1 MFYVPQTNAFSSGV
15 ALAPK
20 ILEPKKSS
28 ILIFCRQFSNIE
40 VKQNASKNLDNST
53 NMCDIKL
60 DEGFIVCYYN
70 NQLITYI
77 DFITLKHN
85 IICTINSM
93 LHVTLEFLA
102 FLAAHLEKASS
113 NLNECSPLSCMLIL
127 IMFCRVLMLSLLLM
141 SVLMR
146 FILYYMPYRFMKSIY
161 CWIHKTNK
169 SSCSDIYSAHDFFV
183 LPFFF
188 SDISG

>member
-1 MFYVPQTNAFSSGV
+1 
-15 ALAPK
+15 
-20 ILEPKKSS
+20 
-28 ILIFCRQFSNIE
+28 
-40 VKQNASKNLDNST
+40 
-53 NMCDIKL
+53 
-60 DEGFIVCYYN
+60 
-70 NQLITYI
+70 
-77 DFITLKHN
+77 
-85 IICTINSM
+85 M

-169 SSCSDIYSAHDFFV
+169 SSCSDIYSAHDFFCTSV
-183 LPFFF
+183 FF
-188 SDISG
+188 SRTFPVNLKKTLLSGLKLKKKTIILSFSVSSL